1 MLVGFSKKCITPPDS
16 CRMAGFD
23 LRKQPSQGVLDDLY
37 VSCVALQPDK
47 GAPFAF
53 LSFDLLGV
61 PREECRRIEEELKT
75 SCGFYDPTRIWIS
88 ATHTHAAPSH
98 IFGREGAL
106 DEPYLSFVRGQAAS
120 AAREA
125 LRSAGPCEAYVAT
138 GEAGGIA
145 SLRDVPREKAGF
157 SMPLAALKFCGEK
170 DKVLARFQCHCT
182 VLDEKN
188 LLVSADLAG
197 AARQA
202 LGTDAVLVNGACAD
216 LSTRFTRLSA
226 TPKEIARLGSALAD
240 AMRGLRYRHADRRF
254 TRFTAQ
260 KASVTL
266 PQSQILTEAEKAKL
280 RNEIAAKL
288 SSCPDEAQQREM
300 RSILAVLDR
309 PPRERENTRTVDI
322 HAAYLLGIVLIGLPF
337 EMNSG
342 DAALL
347 EREMS
352 LICNRPV
359 YVICYTGGYDG
370 YLPSGRPISADSNYQ
385 DIASPYAPETIPFLY
400 HTIEIMVRTLTG
412 KGFKLD

>member
-75 SCGFYDPTRIWIS
+75 SCGFYNSTRIWIS

-125 LRSAGPCEAYVAT
+125 LRSAGPCEAYVAA

-157 SMPLAALKFCGEK
+157 SMPLAALKFCGET

-197 AARQA
+197 AARKA
-202 LGTDAVLVNGACAD
+202 LGADAVLVNGACAD
-216 LSTRFTRLSA
+216 LSTRYMRLAA
-226 TPKEIARLGSALAD
+226 TPEELNRLGGALAD

-254 TRFTAQ
+254 TRFRALSDG
-260 KASVTL
+260 ATL
-266 PQSQILTEAEKAKL
+266 PQSQALTEAEKAKL
-280 RNEIAAKL
+280 RDEVAAKL
-288 SSCPDEAQQREM
+288 ASCPDEAQRREL

-309 PPRERENTRTVDI
+309 PSRVREKTRTVDI
-322 HAAYLLGIVLIGLPF
+322 HAAFLLGVVLIGLPF

-352 LICNRPV
+352 LICGRPV
-359 YVICYTGGYDG
+359 FVVCYTGGYDG

-385 DIASPYAPETIPFLY
+385 DIASPYAPEAIQILH
-400 HTIEIMVRTLTG
+400 HTIEIMVSTLTG
-412 KGFKLD
+412 KGLKYE